1 MMLLPASIMAQSS
14 MTDDQVFKYVIKEH
28 QNGTSQSQIVTQL
41 MQRGVDITQIR
52 RVRKKFERMSKDQ
65 ALGVLSNDTQRDQT
79 DSRQRTNNGEAR
91 IGDQRY
97 DNFRDDTRRGDDRS
111 TYRVREGVPSTRTYD
126 EEDDEWMEFRDE
138 LDEFLPA
145 DTATMYLN
153 LLAKME
159 KDKKKVFG
167 RDIFN
172 KRNLSFE
179 PSMSI
184 ATPANYRLGPGDA
197 VFIDIYGASQKTIEG
212 TVSPDGTVTIEGFGP
227 VHVSGLTVEQIES
240 IETDQ
245 NLPSLGP
252 LIKIARALGVRLGTF
267 MDDNDD
273 LGPIVTRAADREK
286 DSSISFSNDATDAR
300 KHMEYHPLAQQKA
313 GRHMEP
319 FVIDINPEDSPEFQ
333 LSAHEGEEFIY
344 VMQGEVEIVYG
355 KETYKLGEGDS
366 IFYDSIV
373 KHHVHGAPGKSA
385 KILAVVYIPF

>member
-1 MMLLPASIMAQSS
+1 MNNHS
-14 MTDDQVFKYVIKEH
+14 VIGAK
-28 QNGTSQSQIVTQL
+28 I
-41 MQRGVDITQIR
+41 RG
-52 RVRKKFERMSKDQ
+52 
-65 ALGVLSNDTQRDQT
+65 L
-79 DSRQRTNNGEAR
+79 
-91 IGDQRY
+91 
-97 DNFRDDTRRGDDRS
+97 
-111 TYRVREGVPSTRTYD
+111 RET
-126 EEDDEWMEFRDE
+126 
-138 LDEFLPA
+138 
-145 DTATMYLN
+145 
-153 LLAKME
+153 K
-159 KDKKKVFG
+159 
-167 RDIFN
+167 
-172 KRNLSFE
+172 NLSIE
-179 PSMSI
+179 EI
-184 ATPANYRLGPGDA
+184 AER
-197 VFIDIYGASQKTIEG
+197 
-212 TVSPDGTVTIEGFGP
+212 
-227 VHVSGLTVEQIES
+227 SGLTVEQIES

>member
-1 MMLLPASIMAQSS
+1 MNNHS
-14 MTDDQVFKYVIKEH
+14 VIGAK
-28 QNGTSQSQIVTQL
+28 I
-41 MQRGVDITQIR
+41 RG
-52 RVRKKFERMSKDQ
+52 
-65 ALGVLSNDTQRDQT
+65 L
-79 DSRQRTNNGEAR
+79 
-91 IGDQRY
+91 
-97 DNFRDDTRRGDDRS
+97 
-111 TYRVREGVPSTRTYD
+111 RET
-126 EEDDEWMEFRDE
+126 
-138 LDEFLPA
+138 
-145 DTATMYLN
+145 
-153 LLAKME
+153 K
-159 KDKKKVFG
+159 
-167 RDIFN
+167 
-172 KRNLSFE
+172 NLSIE
-179 PSMSI
+179 EI
-184 ATPANYRLGPGDA
+184 AER
-197 VFIDIYGASQKTIEG
+197 
-212 TVSPDGTVTIEGFGP
+212 
-227 VHVSGLTVEQIES
+227 SGLTVEQIES

-344 VMQGEVEIVYG
+344 VMQGEVEMMQGEVEIVYG